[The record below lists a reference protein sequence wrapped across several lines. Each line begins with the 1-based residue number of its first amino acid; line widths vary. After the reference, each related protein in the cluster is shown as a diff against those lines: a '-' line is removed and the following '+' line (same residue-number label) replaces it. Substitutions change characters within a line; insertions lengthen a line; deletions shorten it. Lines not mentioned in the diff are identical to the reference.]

1 MKVAFASG
9 KGGTGKTLFATNL
22 AYRAAGKGLAAAYV
36 DVDVEAPNG
45 HLFLVPS
52 DTSSTRLS
60 VEVPFLKTE
69 TCSGCGECQKFCAY
83 NAIVALRD
91 TVMLFPELC
100 HSCRGC
106 MRVCPEG
113 ALAMKKREIG
123 SISRG
128 FRDALAVY
136 TGTLDVGEA
145 RAVPLIEGVLESV
158 EHTELVIIDAPP
170 GTSCSAMASVDTAD
184 LVVLVTEPT
193 PFGLHDLTLAVEMCR
208 ALGKNVSAVINR
220 SDLGDRGVFE
230 YLEREG
236 IETLAAV
243 PFDKS
248 IAEAYAAGK
257 LAYENSSELAN
268 ALQSVEDWIIKSMPS
283 GKEIAS

>member
-22 AYRAAGKGLAAAYV
+22 AYRASVKGLDTAYV

-45 HLFLVPS
+45 HLFLVSS

-60 VEVPFLKTE
+60 VEVPFLE
-69 TCSGCGECQKFCAY
+69 NRTCSGCGECQKFCAY
-83 NAIVALRD
+83 NAIVALKD

-113 ALAMKKREIG
+113 ALAMKQREIG
-123 SISRG
+123 SISTG
-128 FRDALAVY
+128 FRNSLAVY

-158 EHTELVIIDAPP
+158 EHRDLVIIDAPP

-184 LVVLVTEPT
+184 LVILVTEPT

-208 ALGKNVSAVINR
+208 ALGKSVSAVINR
-220 SDLGDRGVFE
+220 SDLGDRGVYE

-236 IETLAAV
+236 IETLATV
-243 PFDKS
+243 VFNKS
-248 IAEAYAAGK
+248 IAEAYAAGT
-257 LAYENSSELAN
+257 LAYENCPELET
-268 ALQSVEDWIIKSMPS
+268 ALQSVEDRIIKSMPA
-283 GKEIAS
+283 GKEKSS